1 MKITFEIITPE
12 REVLKT
18 EISQLTVPTAE
29 GQITILPHHIP
40 LVATLL
46 PGEIIAKQNGKE
58 VLMAISGGFLEVL
71 KNKVVILADTAERAE
86 EIDEKRAEEAR
97 KRAQEL
103 KDKKRFDR
111 VEFTALQ
118 AKIEKELARLR
129 VARRHR
135 SRRGPQNFSNE

>member
-18 EISQLTVPTAE
+18 EISQLTVPTSD

-40 LVATLL
+40 LVATLM
-46 PGEIIAKQNGKE
+46 PGEIVAKKNGE
-58 VLMAISGGFLEVL
+58 EILMAISGGFLEVL
-71 KNKVVILADTAERAE
+71 KNKIVILADTAERAE

-103 KDKKRFDR
+103 KDKKSFDR
-111 VEFTALQ
+111 VEFATLQ
-118 AKIEKELARLR
+118 VKIEKELARLR

-135 SRRGPQNFSNE
+135 GSRGVPNIGND

>member
-46 PGEIIAKQNGKE
+46 PGEIIAKQNGE
-58 VLMAISGGFLEVL
+58 EILMAISGGFLEVL

-97 KRAQEL
+97 KKAQEL
-103 KDKKRFDR
+103 KDKRRFDR
-111 VEFTALQ
+111 VEFATLQ

>member
-12 REVLKT
+12 KEVLKT

-46 PGEIIAKQNGKE
+46 PGEIIAKKNGEE

-97 KRAQEL
+97 KKAQEL
-103 KDKKRFDR
+103 KDKRRFDR
-111 VEFTALQ
+111 VEFATLQ